1 MIVVNASVLID
12 SLFSSSS
19 ERYQKSI
26 GFLRTVEGLPLYAP
40 RILRV
45 ELTAVASRLG
55 FKGERRNLLRVI
67 DKLNLIGEDNIIN
80 IAEYVA
86 EQIHPRAVDAYYI
99 ATAIVT
105 GSMLISNDRIMV
117 RNSRKAGIEAY
128 YLLEEYEAA
137 LNRLKE
143 LKQKIQ

>member
-1 MIVVNASVLID
+1 MIVVDASVLID

-26 GFLRTVEGLPLYAP
+26 ILLRTAEGLPLYAP

-45 ELTAVASRLG
+45 ELIAVARRLG
-55 FKGERRNLLRVI
+55 FKGERRNLLRVTE
-67 DKLNLIGEDNIIN
+67 KLNLVGEDIIIN
-80 IAEYVA
+80 IAEYIA
-86 EQIHPRAVDAYYI
+86 DRIHPRAVDAYYI

-105 GSMLISNDRIMV
+105 GGILVSNDKLMV
-117 RNSRKAGIEAY
+117 RNSRKAGVEAY
-128 YLLEEYEAA
+128 YLLEEYEVT